1 MIFGTLWKCA
11 STRTSVRPH
20 ADPLV
25 IKLTFFAVVY
35 RYTIP
40 YLLSL
45 KKPATF
51 TLITGASRNY
61 GTSGITSV
69 NQGALASLCA
79 VGSRELA
86 DTNVRFNEVYLAFRV
101 EYDDNLQ
108 KGQSSIPEVDWSQIG
123 WARASE
129 FARHYDGILDNEKI
143 RGMQVNIMSKD
154 EMDSS
159 NYEAKIRAK

>member
-1 MIFGTLWKCA
+1 M
-11 STRTSVRPH
+11 
-20 ADPLV
+20 
-25 IKLTFFAVVY
+25 IKLTFLAVVY

-86 DTNVRFNEVYLAFRV
+86 ETNVRFNEVYLAFRV
-101 EYDDNLQ
+101 EYDENLQ
-108 KGQSSIPEVDWSQIG
+108 KGQSSIPGVDWSQIG
-123 WARASE
+123 WATASE
-129 FARHYDGILDNEKI
+129 FARHYNGILQNDNL
-143 RGMQVNIMSKD
+143 RGMQINIMNKAQ
-154 EMDSS
+154 MDSS
-159 NYEAKIRAK
+159 NYEAKIRSK